1 MELSQNYVK
10 LLSLSSLSK
19 NTWQN
24 DNLQSRYFNFCLTF
38 TLGCCHYMP
47 SCCHGILLQPGVSL
61 QLLADASPLSPSDT
75 GSSGVPAAKDTSKH
89 TLSRRIY

>member
-24 DNLQSRYFNFCLTF
+24 ENLQSRYFNSSSLHT
-38 TLGCCHYMP
+38 TLP
-47 SCCHGILLQPGVSL
+47 FVSKCPVVVT
-61 QLLADASPLSPSDT
+61 A
-75 GSSGVPAAKDTSKH
+75 GG
-89 TLSRRIY
+89 TLR